1 MRLSTEREGG
11 VIVKQAVQRAVQ
23 RADLEEWRILDDLYP
38 ALRRFAAVAAPADL
52 EPDDL
57 VQEALVKVLRRR
69 SLSDLDHPS
78 AYLRKTMVN
87 LAASHYRRRGAERRA
102 LRRAATSHDL
112 QTDPAYP
119 SDVADLGELPPMQ
132 RAALYLAEVE
142 GYRYDE
148 IGQMLGCS
156 RAAARKNASRGR
168 ERLRLVVA
176 LEDRQ

>member
-1 MRLSTEREGG
+1 VRLSTERVQGG
-11 VIVKQAVQRAVQ
+11 IVKQAAQRTNP
-23 RADLEEWRILDDLYP
+23 DEWRIVDDLYP
-38 ALRRFAAVAAPADL
+38 ALRRFAAVTAPADL

-57 VQEALVKVLRRR
+57 VQEALVNVLKRH
-69 SLSDLDHPS
+69 SLSDLDHPG

-102 LRRAATSHDL
+102 LLRVASSHDL
-112 QTDPAYP
+112 QTDPVYP
-119 SDVADLGELPPMQ
+119 SDVAELGELPPMQ

-142 GYRYDE
+142 GFRYEE

-168 ERLRLVVA
+168 ARLRVDVV
-176 LEDRQ
+176 LEDRR

>member
-1 MRLSTEREGG
+1 
-11 VIVKQAVQRAVQ
+11 VIQAVQRA
-23 RADLEEWRILDDLYP
+23 DPEEWRIVDDLYP
-38 ALRRFAAVAAPADL
+38 ALRRFAAVTAPADL

-57 VQEALVKVLRRR
+57 LQEALVKVLKRH
-69 SLSDLDHPS
+69 SLSDLDHPG

-87 LAASHYRRRGAERRA
+87 IAASHYRRRGAERRA
-102 LRRAATSHDL
+102 LHRAGASYDL

-119 SDVADLGELPPMQ
+119 SDVAELGGLPPMQ

-142 GYRYDE
+142 GFRYEE

-176 LEDRQ
+176 LEDRR

>member
-1 MRLSTEREGG
+1 
-11 VIVKQAVQRAVQ
+11 VIETAQ
-23 RADLEEWRILDDLYP
+23 RADPEEWRVVDALYP
-38 ALRRFAAVAAPADL
+38 ALRRFAAVAAPADM

-57 VQEALVKVLRRR
+57 LQEALVRVLKRHP
-69 SLSDLDHPS
+69 LSDLDNPG

-87 LAASHYRRRGAERRA
+87 LAASHHRRRGAERRA
-102 LRRAATSHDL
+102 LRLAAASHDL

-119 SDVADLGELPPMQ
+119 SDVAELGGLPPMQ

-142 GYRYDE
+142 GFRYEE

-168 ERLRLVVA
+168 ERLRLAVA
-176 LEDRQ
+176 LEDHR